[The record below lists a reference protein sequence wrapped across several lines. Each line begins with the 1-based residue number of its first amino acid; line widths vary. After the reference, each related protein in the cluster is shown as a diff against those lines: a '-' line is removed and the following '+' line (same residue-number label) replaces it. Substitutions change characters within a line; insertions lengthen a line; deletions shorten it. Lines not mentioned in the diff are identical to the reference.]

1 MAYRILE
8 DRCVGC
14 GACAWACL
22 FGVPK
27 QAEDSILYTIDKDKC
42 VGCGHCEKL
51 CPNGAIEPCPDHKT
65 VKSVTILA
73 ENCIGCSA
81 CARICPTGAAHGVGR
96 SPFEIDQEKC
106 IQCGACIT
114 KCRKDA
120 IAIEY
125 I

>member
-1 MAYRILE
+1 MAYRISE

-27 QAEDSILYTIDKDKC
+27 QTEDSILYTIDKDKC

-65 VKSVTILA
+65 VKRVAIIA

-81 CARICPTGAAHGVGR
+81 CARICPVGAAHGQIK

-106 IQCGACIT
+106 IRCGACIT
-114 KCRKDA
+114 KCRKEA
-120 IAIEY
+120 IAVEY
-125 I
+125 V

>member
-27 QAEDSILYTIDKDKC
+27 ATDDSTLYTIDKDKC

-51 CPNGAIEPCPDHKT
+51 CPNGAIEPCPDHKA
-65 VKSVTILA
+65 VKSVTIVA
-73 ENCIGCSA
+73 EKCIGCSA
-81 CARICPTGAAHGVGR
+81 CARICPTGAAHGQIK
-96 SPFEIDQEKC
+96 SPFEIDPYKC
-106 IQCGACIT
+106 IRCGACIT

-120 IAIEY
+120 IAAEY
-125 I
+125 A